1 MLKVTFIICL
11 KTVGKYSELD
21 LGLGMGMGK
30 RMGMGTR
37 IRFGIGSGNSGCAL
51 SLADF
56 KTGCC
61 ILALDLTPDMCSKY
75 NFVLF
80 HFLGILRVLEY

>member
-1 MLKVTFIICL
+1 MDNLNQLNTF
-11 KTVGKYSELD
+11 LD
-21 LGLGMGMGK
+21 A
-30 RMGMGTR
+30 
-37 IRFGIGSGNSGCAL
+37 IGIGSGNSGYAL
-51 SLADF
+51 FLADF

-80 HFLGILRVLEY
+80 HFQGILRILKY